1 MAYSPYK
8 MKGHTLPGIK
18 QSPAKG
24 YGHKSP
30 AKKELVGDQHNL
42 PEELKSKIK
51 ASPAKQD
58 NVRPD
63 KRKTVDIRSKKS
75 FKDHTMEEAKKT
87 ERASKNKSWG
97 TGLKPFDPSKM
108 KKKTKKVTSKSPSP
122 AKIAPL
128 VAMAAPMIG
137 KAVSGMMSKDK

>member
-42 PEELKSKIK
+42 PEELKSKI
-51 ASPAKQD
+51 
-58 NVRPD
+58 
-63 KRKTVDIRSKKS
+63 
-75 FKDHTMEEAKKT
+75 EA
-87 ERASKNKSWG
+87 
-97 TGLKPFDPSKM
+97 
-108 KKKTKKVTSKSPSP
+108 SP

>member
-51 ASPAKQD
+51 AAP
-58 NVRPD
+58 
-63 KRKTVDIRSKKS
+63 
-75 FKDHTMEEAKKT
+75 
-87 ERASKNKSWG
+87 G
-97 TGLKPFDPSKM
+97 KM
-108 KKKTKKVTSKSPSP
+108 YGKESP

-128 VAMAAPMIG
+128 VAMAG
-137 KAVSGMMSKDK
+137 KAVAGKVAGKAVDKMMG